1 MKFTDG
7 FWRSREGFQVN
18 NAFKVH
24 DYETGASDITAYAP
38 VFDVQNRGQTLQGP
52 LLGIRLSSPMPD
64 IIRVQVSHYIGR
76 GEQLP
81 RFIDH
86 EDHKDVKIVE
96 SPEHLQLV
104 SGGLTARLSLDGK
117 WALDFL
123 RGDTCIVNS
132 REKNLGYVIAPDGR
146 AYMKEQL
153 SLGFDELVY
162 GLGERFTPLVKNG
175 QVVESWNG
183 DGGTSSDQAYKAV
196 PFYLTSGGY
205 GVLVNDPGE
214 VSFEVASEKVSRVQ
228 FSVPGEYLDY
238 YIINGPDPKAVLDR
252 YTALTGRP
260 ALPPAW
266 SFGLW
271 LTTSFVTEYDEKT
284 VSSFVDGMAERDI
297 PLHVFH
303 FDCFWM
309 REYHWMDFEWDERWF
324 PDIRGFIQRLKDRGL
339 KICVWINPYIGQRS
353 RIFKEG
359 MDKGY
364 LLKRADGSVYQ
375 VDTWQP
381 GMAFVDFTNPA
392 ACRWYESYLESLLEI
407 GVDCFK
413 TDFGELIPVDDVA
426 WHDGSDALK
435 MHNYYSYIYNK
446 TVFDLLEKKRGR
458 GDAVLFARS
467 ATAGGQQFPV
477 HWGGDCTAS
486 FESMAESL
494 RGGLSLGMC
503 GFGFWSHDIS
513 GFEMTASPALY
524 KRWAAFGLLSSHSRL
539 HGNASYRVPWLFDE
553 ESVDVVRHFTRL
565 KARLMPYLYAASLED
580 AVRGIPLMRSMFL
593 EFPDDPA
600 CRYLD
605 RQYMLGDSLLVAPVF
620 SDQTECSFYLP
631 DGQWRHLLS
640 GKQLSG
646 GKWVS
651 EQHDFMSLPLYVREK
666 SMIAFGSEDNHVDYD
681 YAENV
686 EIQLYHLPDGSSA
699 ECRVY
704 SPQGECELELSA
716 DRQGGEIRIEVK
728 QARKPWKLRYMST
741 GTVHDGSSRNFSIE
755 AVDAEG
761 SSGGNQV

>member
-24 DYETGASDITAYAP
+24 DYETSASDITAYAP

-64 IIRVQVSHYIGR
+64 IIRVQVSHYIGQ

-81 RFIDH
+81 RFVDC
-86 EDHKDVKIVE
+86 EDNKDVKIVE
-96 SPEHLQLV
+96 SQDHLQLI
-104 SGGLTARLSLDGK
+104 SGGLTAQLSLDGT

-123 RGDTCIVNS
+123 RGDTCFVNS

-196 PFYLTSGGY
+196 PFYLTSSGY

-260 ALPPAW
+260 AVPPAW

-271 LTTSFVTEYDEKT
+271 LTTSFVTDYDEKT

-309 REYHWMDFEWDERWF
+309 REYHWMDFKWDERWF

-353 RIFKEG
+353 HLFREG
-359 MDKGY
+359 MDNGY
-364 LLKRADGSVYQ
+364 LLKRRDGSVYQ

-381 GMAFVDFTNPA
+381 GMAFVDFTNPEA
-392 ACRWYESYLESLLEI
+392 RRWYESHLEGLLEM

-435 MHNYYSYIYNK
+435 MHNYYSFIYNK
-446 TVFDLLEKKRGR
+446 TVFDLLEDKRGR

-477 HWGGDCTAS
+477 HWGGDCSAS

-553 ESVDVVRHFTRL
+553 ESVDVVRYFTRL

-580 AVRGIPLMRSMFL
+580 AARGIPLMRSMFL

-620 SDQTECSFYLP
+620 SGEKETTFYLP
-631 DGQWRHLLS
+631 DGQWQHLLN
-640 GKQLSG
+640 GTVLSG
-646 GKWVS
+646 GRWVT
-651 EQHDFMSLPLYVREK
+651 EEHDFMSLPLYVRQN
-666 SMIAFGSEDNHVDYD
+666 SLIAMGTEENLVDYD
-681 YAENV
+681 YAQEV
-686 EIQLYHLPDGSSA
+686 ELQLYHLRDG
-699 ECRVY
+699 ETTDCTVY
-704 SPQGECELELSA
+704 SPSGECELSVSA
-716 DRQGGEIRIEVK
+716 SRTGSQIRIEVK
-728 QARKPWKLRYMST
+728 KMIKPWKLLDVLSGTRYE
-741 GTVHDGSSRNFSIE
+741 GPEFGLQIE
-755 AVDAEG
+755 VAEA
-761 SSGGNQV
+761 GGN